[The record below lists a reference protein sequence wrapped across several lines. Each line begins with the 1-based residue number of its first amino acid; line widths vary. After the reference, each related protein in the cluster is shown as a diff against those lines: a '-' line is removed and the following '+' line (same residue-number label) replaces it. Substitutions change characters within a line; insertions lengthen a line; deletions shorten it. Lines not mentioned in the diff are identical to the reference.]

1 MRTKVVLKW
10 VIAMAGVVGATALA
24 APIRGSVRMPSDA
37 SAPPTDEG
45 PATYYWKVWNGFL
58 DPRPPRPSPARELA
72 VVLTG
77 GDVEA
82 PTGCTYRIQ
91 GGDLLPK
98 TMVVKAGTA
107 LRIENRDGCAH
118 ELQSSDIP
126 DFAPLATAPGNAR
139 AISVP
144 AGGPYAVSDRLYAH
158 VRGTVHAIDDLVAC
172 AQVSPDGSYL
182 FEGIAAGRYTLKVFR
197 GAEEVHS
204 APVEVT
210 EGVPLQVEPIALGGG
225 S

>member
-1 MRTKVVLKW
+1 MRTKAVLKW
-10 VIAMAGVVGATALA
+10 VIAVAGVAGATALA
-24 APIRGSVRMPSDA
+24 APIRGTVRMASDA
-37 SAPPTDEG
+37 SRPAAEEG

-58 DPRPPRPSPARELA
+58 DPRPPRPRPDRELA

-77 GDVEA
+77 AEVEA

-91 GGDLLPK
+91 GGDLMPK
-98 TMVVKAGTA
+98 TIVTKAGAA

-118 ELQSSDIP
+118 ELQSSEIP

-139 AISVP
+139 AINVP
-144 AGGPYAVSDRLYAH
+144 AGGPYTITDRLYAH
-158 VRGTVHAIDDLVAC
+158 VGGTVHALGDLVAC
-172 AQVSPDGSYL
+172 ARMAPDGSYS
-182 FEGIAAGRYTLKVFR
+182 FEGIAAGSYTLKVFR

-204 APVEVT
+204 APVQVT
-210 EGVPLQVEPIALGGG
+210 EGVPLQVEPITLGGG